1 MLSVGLTGNI
11 ASGKSTVARLFEQWG
26 ARLIDADQLVRELQR
41 PGTPVFRRIVERFGA
56 DVMAADGTIDRGRLR
71 AIVFAD
77 PTARSDLNAIVHPAV
92 RQRRD
97 ELAEQARREGVA
109 ILVQDIPLLF
119 ETLDPAGFDVIVL
132 VDAPADLRRERVMA
146 HRGLDREEAD
156 RMIAA
161 QLPAAQ
167 KRARSDLV
175 IDNDMDL
182 ETLARRA
189 RRAWEELLG
198 IAARQA

>member
-41 PGTPVFRRIVERFGA
+41 PGTPVFRRIVERFGP
-56 DVMAADGTIDRGRLR
+56 DVVAPDGTLDRNRLR

-132 VDAPADLRRERVMA
+132 VDAPAELRRERVMA
-146 HRGLDREEAD
+146 HRGLGREEAD

-167 KRARSDLV
+167 KRGRSDLV
-175 IDNDMDL
+175 IDNDRDL